1 MSAARVDAN
10 QPEIVK
16 ALRGVGATVQHLHKV
31 GQGCPDISVGWRG
44 TNYFLE
50 IKDGSKPPSAR
61 ELTPAQKD
69 WHAGWKGQVAV
80 VCNADEA
87 LAAIG
92 ANIVRMAPESIG
104 CVTARLINET
114 ARKRGNAA
122 GPDHNADAGGQ
133 ANG

>member
-122 GPDHNADAGGQ
+122 GPDATAHEKDMR
-133 ANG
+133 NG

>member
-31 GQGCPDISVGWRG
+31 GQGCPDISVGRRG

-50 IKDGSKPPSAR
+50 IKDGNKPPSAR

-87 LAAIG
+87 LAASG

-122 GPDHNADAGGQ
+122 GPDLHTQTAKKG
-133 ANG
+133 

>member
-16 ALRGVGATVQHLHKV
+16 ALRSVGATVEHLHAV
-31 GQGCPDISVGWRG
+31 GKGCPDISVGWRG
-44 TNYFLE
+44 VNYFLE
-50 IKDGSKPPSAR
+50 IKDGAKPPSKR

-80 VCNADEA
+80 VCNVDEA

-92 ANIVRMAPESIG
+92 ANVVRMAPESIG

-122 GPDHNADAGGQ
+122 GPDLHTQTVKKG
-133 ANG
+133 